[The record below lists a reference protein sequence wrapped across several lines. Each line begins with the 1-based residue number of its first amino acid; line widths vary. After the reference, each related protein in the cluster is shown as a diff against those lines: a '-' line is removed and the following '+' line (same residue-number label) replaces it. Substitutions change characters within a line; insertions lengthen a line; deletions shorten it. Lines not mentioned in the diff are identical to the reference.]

1 MAKAPAPDFSNSV
14 IHLLHRAS
22 QFADFQLESVA
33 AETGLTAR
41 QLVVLDAISK
51 LEEPSQTSICLET
64 GIDRSTLA
72 DMVRRLCSRRLVVR
86 KRSRKDARA
95 YVLRLT
101 DEGRSYLDKL
111 ASKVGQ
117 AEQTVMIPLPEN
129 DRRKFLDLLH
139 KIAEQPLTSP
149 SRKG

>member
-1 MAKAPAPDFSNSV
+1 MAKAQPADFSNSV

-22 QFADFQLESVA
+22 QFADFQLESAA

-41 QLVVLDAISK
+41 QLVVLEAISK
-51 LEEPSQTSICLET
+51 LDEPSQTSICQET

-72 DMVRRLCSRRLVVR
+72 DMVRRLCTRRLVVR

-95 YVLRLT
+95 YVLRLSE
-101 DEGRSYLDKL
+101 EGQNCLERL

-117 AEQTVMIPLPEN
+117 AEQHVMVSLPESE
-129 DRRKFLDLLH
+129 RKKFLDLLH
-139 KIAEQPLTSP
+139 KIAGQPLASP
-149 SRKG
+149 SRKT

>member
-1 MAKAPAPDFSNSV
+1 MPKVQAADFSNSV

-22 QFADFQLESVA
+22 QFADFQLESA
-33 AETGLTAR
+33 TAETGLTAR

-51 LEEPSQTSICLET
+51 LEEPSQASICLET

-72 DMVRRLCSRRLVVR
+72 DMVRRLCGRRLVVR

-101 DEGRSYLDKL
+101 DEGQGYLEKL
-111 ASKVGQ
+111 SAKVGQ
-117 AEQTVMIPLPEN
+117 AEQHVMVSLPESE
-129 DRRKFLDLLH
+129 RRKFLDLLH
-139 KIAEQPLTSP
+139 KIAGQPHTP
-149 SRKG
+149 PARKS